1 MPAMAGLGV
10 RGVAAAASGYEPTSA
25 VAVSAG
31 PWLLRLLKEAGVG
44 YSPHPAENFQQPFLC
59 SPSAIWCVHVQLVML
74 SVGSRSPRGGVNRV
88 LKLFRLNNKF
98 SALQP

>member
-1 MPAMAGLGV
+1 MVHDV
-10 RGVAAAASGYEPTSA
+10 RVAVAAASGFELSFE

-31 PWLLRLLKEAGVG
+31 PLFPRWLEEAGVG

-98 SALQP
+98 SAL